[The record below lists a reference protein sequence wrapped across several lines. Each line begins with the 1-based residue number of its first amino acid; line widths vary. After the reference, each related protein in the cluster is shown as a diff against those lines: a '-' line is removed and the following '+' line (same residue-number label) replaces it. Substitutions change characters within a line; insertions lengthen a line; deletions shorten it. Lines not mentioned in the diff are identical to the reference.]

1 MHVLS
6 DALFTSLYQIN
17 ISFILRKPL
26 VLVTGNCDIS
36 RSKETLS
43 IVPDKRFFRAEMMSF
58 IALFY
63 TQINWNKENGFTS
76 LVTSEET

>member
-17 ISFILRKPL
+17 ISFIQRKPL
-26 VLVTGNCDIS
+26 VLVTSNCDIS

-43 IVPDKRFFRAEMMSF
+43 IVTDKRFSRAEMMSF
-58 IALFY
+58 IVLFY
-63 TQINWNKENGFTS
+63 TQIKWNKENGLTS
-76 LVTSEET
+76 LVTSKET